1 VSDRVIKK
9 PQVLFFY
16 ASWCGPSQSF
26 RKVLDRA
33 LNVPTE
39 AASVPYSE
47 FYLPMQ
53 CYEVDECKEWL
64 LSQHRVLGTP
74 TTVLLSRHEKEI
86 ARLVGYNSL
95 ESTKRFLQRGLH

>member
-1 VSDRVIKK
+1 MQRLLEK
-9 PQVLFFY
+9 
-16 ASWCGPSQSF
+16 
-26 RKVLDRA
+26 A
-33 LNVPTE
+33 L
-39 AASVPYSE
+39 SLPYSE

-64 LSQHRVLGTP
+64 LSQYRVLGTP

-95 ESTKRFLQRGLH
+95 ESVKRFLQRGLH

>member
-1 VSDRVIKK
+1 MPEKLKK
-9 PQVLFFY
+9 PQLLFFW
-16 ASWCGPSQSF
+16 ATWCGPSQSF

-33 LNVPTE
+33 FNVPTE
-39 AASVPYSE
+39 GSSVPYSE
-47 FYLPMQ
+47 FYLPIQ
-53 CYEVDECKEWL
+53 SWDVDDCKEWI

-95 ESTKRFLQRGLH
+95 ESVKRFLQRGLH